1 MAGETQKVIVLTGAS
16 GGIGQALAR
25 EYAGP
30 GIYFALIA
38 RDEARLE
45 ALLKEIRE
53 LGADGEISA
62 IDIRDREALHGYLSD
77 LDARHPVDLVIA
89 NAGVTAGL
97 GPNRTRETNAD
108 SDRQIDVN
116 YRGVVNTLTGL
127 VDNMQKRRQG
137 QLVLISSLA
146 GMRALPDMPSYSATK
161 AALIAYGHS
170 LRGWLKPF
178 GISVTIICP
187 GFITSPMS
195 ARHNGA
201 KPFEM
206 PASKA
211 AALMRQAIDRRK
223 PFYAFPFLLAWGIR
237 LQNLLP
243 TKIGD
248 LFMGGFDVTIDQD
261 PRYRENSDR

>member
-25 EYAGP
+25 EFAGP

-38 RDEARLE
+38 RDQTRLE
-45 ALLKEIRE
+45 ALLKEIRT
-53 LGADGEISA
+53 LGADGEINA
-62 IDIRDREALHGYLSD
+62 VDIRDRDALHGYLSD
-77 LDARHPVDLVIA
+77 LEKRHPLDLVIA

-97 GPNRTRETNAD
+97 GPDRTRESDAD

-116 YRGVVNTLTGL
+116 YRGVVNTISGV
-127 VDNMQKRRQG
+127 VDGMQKRRKG

-146 GMRALPDMPSYSATK
+146 GMRALPDMPSYSASK
-161 AALIAYGHS
+161 AALIGYGHS

-178 GISVTIICP
+178 GVSVTIICP
-187 GFITSPMS
+187 GFVTSPMS
-195 ARHNGA
+195 ARHKGA

-211 AALMRQAIDRRK
+211 ATLMRRAIDCRK

-261 PRYRENSDR
+261 PRYREGSDK